1 MYRDVWM
8 DEPVILDVRISRSGK
23 YTIGGLYSYVC
34 SVMSWV
40 ILGFSFVAYSR
51 FDTMELISSLSG
63 VWGQVGLGWFRELVD
78 PLMINTCALI

>member
-1 MYRDVWM
+1 M
-8 DEPVILDVRISRSGK
+8 G
-23 YTIGGLYSYVC
+23 
-34 SVMSWV
+34 WV
-40 ILGFSFVAYSR
+40 TLGFSFVASSR